1 MFQVK
6 LSVRELVEFVL
17 REGDIDNT
25 QGGGNLVERALEGAR
40 LHRRLQKE
48 AGEGYEAEVFLS
60 HEEVLEDILYHVEGR
75 ADGIFETP
83 QGDVIDEIKT
93 VEFPLDRLRRSI
105 SPFTGP
111 RQNAMDI
118 SGL

>member
-48 AGEGYEAEVFLS
+48 AG
-60 HEEVLEDILYHVEGR
+60 
-75 ADGIFETP
+75 
-83 QGDVIDEIKT
+83 
-93 VEFPLDRLRRSI
+93 
-105 SPFTGP
+105 
-111 RQNAMDI
+111 
-118 SGL
+118 